1 MDKTNDIAVL
11 QAITLLF
18 KAYKQ
23 LDDTERMK
31 IYVNRFRE
39 FPANIVRTA
48 CQKVIDEQEFMPS
61 IAHIVKA
68 IRSLSETAGVR
79 TLGFDEVYAEIQHEL
94 YRCAGTNRK
103 PTFKSVAAQ
112 NIVGTIG
119 WGTLITAS
127 SREASVIRAQMR
139 QIYEQQS
146 KRKTEQQ
153 TNRYLLAKNGVDS
166 ADFPNYIGYHDVSN
180 GGLVGMGDVLKSLA
194 ESHIQPTNSPQI
206 VH

>member
-1 MDKTNDIAVL
+1 MTNDIAVL
-11 QAITLLF
+11 QSITLLF

-23 LDDTERMK
+23 LDDKERMK

-68 IRSLSETAGVR
+68 IKSLSETASER
-79 TLGFDEVYAEIQHEL
+79 QLGFDEVYADIQREL

-103 PTFKSVAAQ
+103 PEFKSVAAE
-112 NIVGTIG
+112 NLVSTIG
-119 WGTLITAS
+119 WGTLITATN
-127 SREASVIRAQMR
+127 REASVIRAQMR
-139 QIYEQQS
+139 QIFEQQAF
-146 KRKTEQQ
+146 RKHEQQ
-153 TNRYLLAKNGVDS
+153 TNRYLLAKNGVDK

-180 GGLVGMGDVLKSLA
+180 GGLIGISDMLK
-194 ESHIQPTNSPQI
+194 SHIQPTNSPQT